1 MALDLSGGLDRRVP
15 GSQILV
21 WCSEPSDRVAGL
33 ELWRRAVYT
42 ACRAGFERLI
52 IVADGLSEEI
62 RQALS
67 DDRHLSGRQWEVLR
81 AAEGWL
87 DGIRA
92 AGGRWVVF
100 SDRWIVDAA
109 HLTELAA
116 ACGEPA
122 AASAEGPFSAD
133 GGEIAALV
141 ATGWSPLHQRART
154 FRRTEAP
161 PLYVRVTF
169 DHGVRAAED
178 ALFERLARNTTNR
191 FARYVDRA
199 MSRAISRWLAPY
211 PITPNQI
218 TIFSIGL
225 GIVGALLLLRP
236 TYGFGLLGS
245 LLFLASTIIDGCDGE
260 IARLKFQESAEGA
273 KLDIVGDN
281 VVHAVLFPCVAL
293 HAYFVD
299 PSGPYLRLG
308 AIAVGGV
315 IVTWVAVY
323 WVIARG
329 NPSARAEA
337 LLELFGN
344 REFAYLLSFLG
355 LIGELHWF
363 VWAMAIGLWVF
374 PLALIGL
381 RFAERRVGDP

>member
-1 MALDLSGGLDRRVP
+1 MALDLNGGLDERVP
-15 GSQILV
+15 GSQILI

-42 ACRAGFERLI
+42 ACRAGFERI
-52 IVADGLSEEI
+52 VIVADGLSERI
-62 RQALS
+62 RQDLA
-67 DDRHLSGRQWEVLR
+67 DDRHLAGRRWEVLR
-81 AAEGWL
+81 PGDGWL
-87 DGIRA
+87 EGIRA

-100 SDRWIVDAA
+100 PDRWIVDAA
-109 HLTELAA
+109 HLAELAA
-116 ACGEPA
+116 ARGEPA

-133 GGEIAALV
+133 GDELAALV
-141 ATGWSPLHQRART
+141 ATGWSPLRQRTRA
-154 FRRTEAP
+154 FRRSAAP

-178 ALFERLARNTTNR
+178 ALFESLACDATNP

-199 MSRAISRWLAPY
+199 MSRAISRWLTPY
-211 PITPNQI
+211 PVTPNQI

-236 TYGFGLLGS
+236 TYEFGLLGS

-260 IARLKFQESAEGA
+260 VARLKFQESVVGA
-273 KLDIVGDN
+273 KLDIIGDN

-308 AIAVGGV
+308 VIALGGV
-315 IVTWVAVY
+315 IVTWIAVY
-323 WVIARG
+323 WVIVRG
-329 NPSARAEA
+329 DPSPRAQA
-337 LLELFGN
+337 LFELFKG
-344 REFAYLLSFLG
+344 REFAYLFFLLG

-363 VWAMAIGLWVF
+363 VWGMAIGLWVF
-374 PLALIGL
+374 PLALLGL
-381 RFAERRVGDP
+381 RFAGR